1 MTINAPTLP
10 ARPLSRRPS
19 GTPLDA
25 ALPTPLG
32 LTLPQPGERW
42 AEGEE
47 LRGTAAVVVTYN
59 RKDLLARCLDTL
71 LRQSEPLA
79 QIYVIDNASTDGTPD
94 VIPDH
99 ERVTYLRLE
108 HNLGGAYGFAYGVR
122 EVMKGPYRHVWVMDD
137 DCFAEEDAHAEL
149 MKWTDH
155 SEALCG
161 AVVAQDGRHDL
172 NHRRNFDH
180 VSLVEPLLTA
190 EMYALPSTPL
200 DLFTFVGALIHTDA
214 VRRVGLPVDN
224 FFFMSD
230 DSEYALRLGAHGIGI
245 RLVPASRIWH
255 HGSLPAKPGRRA
267 YNAKK
272 HYYHIRNGLLIRR
285 RYGTSA
291 LWFAVRFCTFA
302 ARGYGSLAKHRN
314 LSWSSVR
321 LTAEALRDALL
332 NRAYIKDFGEA

>member
-1 MTINAPTLP
+1 MTTDAPTHP
-10 ARPLSRRPS
+10 VRPLPTRPS
-19 GTPLDA
+19 GTPPGA
-25 ALPTPLG
+25 ALPTKLG
-32 LTLPQPGERW
+32 LTLPQPDERW

-47 LRGTAAVVVTYN
+47 LHGTAAVVVTYN

-79 QIYVIDNASTDGTPD
+79 RIYVIDNASTDGTAE

-108 HNLGGAYGFAYGVR
+108 QNLGGAYGFAYGVR
-122 EVMKGPYRHVWVMDD
+122 EVLKGPYRHVWVMDD
-137 DCFAEEDAHAEL
+137 DCFAEENAHAEL
-149 MKWTDH
+149 MKWTEH

-161 AVVAQDGRHDL
+161 AVVARDGQYDL
-172 NHRRNFDH
+172 RHRRNFDH
-180 VSLVEPLLTA
+180 VSLVEPSVA
-190 EMYALPSTPL
+190 AQAYALPSTPV

-214 VRRVGLPVDN
+214 VRRVGLPVDD

-230 DSEYALRLGAHGIGI
+230 DSEYALRLGAHGVGI

-255 HGSLPAKPGRRA
+255 HGSLSGRPGRHT

-285 RYGTSA
+285 RYGISA
-291 LWFAVRFCTFA
+291 LWFAVRFCSFA
-302 ARGYGSLAKHRN
+302 VRGYGGLAKHRN
-314 LSWSSVR
+314 LNWRSAW

-332 NRAYIKDFGEA
+332 NRAYIKDFKEA

>member
-1 MTINAPTLP
+1 MTTPTLP
-10 ARPLSRRPS
+10 ARPLLPPRPAS
-19 GTPLDA
+19 TPPGT

-32 LTLPQPGERW
+32 LTLPRPEERW
-42 AEGEE
+42 AGDGE

-59 RKDLLARCLDTL
+59 RKALLARCLDTL

-79 QIYVIDNASTDGTPD
+79 RIYVIDNASTDGTAD
-94 VIPDH
+94 VVPDH

-122 EVMKGPYRHVWVMDD
+122 EALKGPYRHVWVMDD

-149 MKWTDH
+149 MKWTGH

-161 AVVAQDGRHDL
+161 AVVARDGGYDVG
-172 NHRRNFDH
+172 HRRNFDP
-180 VSLVEPLLTA
+180 VSLVESWVPA
-190 EMYALPSTPL
+190 ERYALPSTPI
-200 DLFTFVGALIHTDA
+200 DLFTFVGAMIHTDA
-214 VRRVGLPVDN
+214 VRRVGLPVDD

-245 RLVPASRIWH
+245 RLIPASRIWH
-255 HGSLPAKPGRRA
+255 HGSLSGKPGRHP
-267 YNAKK
+267 YNPQK

-285 RYGTSA
+285 RYGTSP
-291 LWFAVRFCTFA
+291 LWFAVRFWSFA
-302 ARGYGSLAKHRN
+302 VRGYAGLAKHRN
-314 LSWSSVR
+314 LNWASAR

-332 NRAYIKDFGEA
+332 DRAYIKEFGKA